1 METKEIY
8 NNDFVAETAR
18 IKTLLSEVKEGCDV
32 FDRSFS
38 TSENTINYINKY
50 KEKAFKEL
58 DNHFKLVWELVQDF
72 SKEDMRRHQK
82 YYQDELFPL
91 FATPP
96 LNKRVY
102 EKPLGYPGDYL
113 MMNYYYDD
121 GYEGESCYHKLM
133 HRYSLEV
140 PVARANINR
149 KKYFFNIFERI
160 CKLKGD
166 VDAIKIASFGC
177 GPAREIIEFAE
188 KSIDAERC
196 EFTCIDSEPGALN
209 YIKDRISAVNKQI
222 NIYFLNLNI
231 KNILKSKGS
240 YEGVSSQNLIYS
252 AGLFDYF
259 SDKMAKAILNKLYSY
274 LSDDGLLIIVNV
286 AENHDHRAYMELLG
300 EWYLNLRSDMD
311 MLDLASDIKDAKNI
325 YVEKDNENEKN
336 LYLIIEK

>member
-8 NNDFVAETAR
+8 NNDFVAETAK
-18 IKTLLSEVKEGCDV
+18 IKTLLSMVKEKCDA

-38 TSENTINYINKY
+38 INENAINYINNN
-50 KEKAFKEL
+50 KEKIFKAL
-58 DNHFKLVWELVQDF
+58 DDHFKLIWGLIQDF
-72 SKEDMRRHQK
+72 SKEDIRKHQK

-133 HRYSLEV
+133 HRYSLEI

-149 KKYFFNIFERI
+149 KKYFFNVFEKVNKARN
-160 CKLKGD
+160 D
-166 VDAIKIASFGC
+166 RVKIASFGC
-177 GPAREIIEFAE
+177 GPAREIIEYAE
-188 KSIDAERC
+188 TSIDAKKC

-209 YIKDRISAVNKQI
+209 YIKDRICIINKGI
-222 NIYFLNLNI
+222 KVDFLNLNI
-231 KNILKSKGS
+231 KNILKSKDN
-240 YEGVSSQNLIYS
+240 YEGVSFQDLIYS

-259 SDKMAKAILNKLYSY
+259 SDNMAKAILNKLYSY
-274 LSDDGLLIIVNV
+274 LSDNGLLIIVNV
-286 AENHDHRAYMELLG
+286 ADNHDHRAYMELLG
-300 EWYLNLRSDMD
+300 EWYLNMRSEMD
-311 MLDLASDIKDAKNI
+311 MLNLAGDIKGAKNI
-325 YVEKDNENEKN
+325 YVEKDKENGKN